1 MAITTVGIYDFRP
14 GMEPEGQR
22 LLDEYVRFVK
32 DRARLKGVFVGAAL
46 DTPHRYVVVTTYLDA
61 RDAKETEDAF
71 QRQATAGG
79 TASRLNHL
87 LAGPATV
94 NRLLH
99 D

>member
-1 MAITTVGIYDFRP
+1 MAITTVGTYDFRP
-14 GMEPEGQR
+14 GAEPEGQR

-46 DTPHRYVVVTTYLDA
+46 DTPHRYVVVATYADA

-71 QRQATAGG
+71 HRQAIAGG
-79 TASRLNHL
+79 ILGRLNQL
-87 LAGPATV
+87 LTVPPTV
-94 NRLLH
+94 NRVLH

>member
-14 GMEPEGQR
+14 GTEYEGQR
-22 LLDEYVRFVK
+22 LLDQYVKFVK

-46 DTPHRYVVVTTYLDA
+46 DTPHRYVVVTTYADA

-71 QRQATAGG
+71 HRQAIAGG
-79 TASRLNHL
+79 IQGRLSTL
-87 LAGPATV
+87 LSGPPTV
-94 NRLLH
+94 NRVLH

>member
-1 MAITTVGIYDFRP
+1 MAITTVGTYDFRP

-22 LLDEYVRFVK
+22 LLEEYVRFVK
-32 DRARLKGVFVGAAL
+32 DRARLKGIFVGAAL
-46 DTPHRYVVVTTYLDA
+46 DTPHRYVVVTTYADA

-71 QRQATAGG
+71 QRQAIAGG
-79 TASRLNHL
+79 IQGRLNRL

-94 NRLLH
+94 NRLIH

>member
-14 GMEPEGQR
+14 GAEPEGQR
-22 LLDEYVRFVK
+22 LLDEYVHFVR

-46 DTPHRYVVVTTYLDA
+46 DTPHRYIVVTTYADS

-71 QRQATAGG
+71 QRQAIAGG
-79 TASRLNHL
+79 ILGRLNHL
-87 LAGPATV
+87 LTGPPTV
-94 NRLLH
+94 NRVIH